1 VTLPPQLHA
10 RASGRSRHGFSGER
24 VRQANKASGILAGSA
39 VTGTVM
45 TPRKS
50 GGLARSAN
58 GTAQK
63 NGWLQKQDAA

>member
-1 VTLPPQLHA
+1 
-10 RASGRSRHGFSGER
+10 
-24 VRQANKASGILAGSA
+24 VRQATKASGILAGRA

-45 TPRKS
+45 TPSKS